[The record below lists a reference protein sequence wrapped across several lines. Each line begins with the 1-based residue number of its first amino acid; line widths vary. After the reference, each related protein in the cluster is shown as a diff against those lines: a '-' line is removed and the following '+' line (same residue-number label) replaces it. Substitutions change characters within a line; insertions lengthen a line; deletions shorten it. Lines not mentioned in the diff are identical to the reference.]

1 MSKGTPACL
10 SIAGIWLR
18 VSRESTYSRRDGS
31 FGSSTGGPIL
41 DPAQGARLGG
51 NKWRAI
57 GVWRSPP
64 TRHHQCAV
72 TGSLARDVELGNE
85 VGFDQAFQV
94 FDDLLK
100 GFDRCIRFLPLFP
113 LRNGIRHAVAV
124 VLFLAADEFDAAL
137 DRLCLGEQ
145 YRDAGFDVFDL
156 LTTGLVHDSATR
168 WSFEMTPR
176 SSGVLRVARSSAVCG
191 TPPKLKVS

>member
-64 TRHHQCAV
+64 TRHNRCTV
-72 TGSLARDVELGNE
+72 TGSLTRNVELGNE

-113 LRNGIRHAVAV
+113 LRDGIGQVVAV
-124 VLFLAADEFDAAL
+124 VLFLAADDLDAAL
-137 DRLCLGEQ
+137 DRLGLGEQ
-145 YRDAGFDVFDL
+145 YRDARLDAFDL
-156 LTTGLVHDSATR
+156 LPTGLVHTNATSC
-168 WSFEMTPR
+168 SFDLNPR
-176 SSGVLRVARSSAVCG
+176 SSWVLRVARSSAVCG
-191 TPPKLKVS
+191 TPPKLRVS